1 MESDLINSDK
11 EYLFNK
17 RRFSMQRYT
26 IIIASLVLALFFMTV
41 PPASALAFTVN
52 STADGEDVNQGDGI
66 CETAT
71 AGECTL
77 RAAIMEANASPGTD
91 TISFHIPGDGPHI
104 IPPRSTA
111 GKKYSASMV
120 ECNGIT
126 RSRRYSSN

>member
-1 MESDLINSDK
+1 
-11 EYLFNK
+11 
-17 RRFSMQRYT
+17 MQRYT

-91 TISFHIPGDGPHI
+91 TISFHIPGDGPHTI
-104 IPPRSTA
+104 SPSYGFDFIFDPVVIDGTTQPGFSGTPVIELDGSQA
-111 GKKYSASMV
+111 V
-120 ECNGIT
+120 ERFVEGAMHQ
-126 RSRRYSSN
+126 R